1 MALVC
6 SSLASYSIS
15 GKWYIESTPFKIACS
30 NNMNR
35 IIRATFYIFLIF
47 ALGWLISLRIRKLIS
62 KETVVS
68 LNHEENGVELPSI
81 TFCVKW
87 LSNKTE
93 NTIQILPRNGLS
105 LLQSTDWDFDEY
117 QQKSF
122 EIRNIILSGQFSDQP
137 DDKASK

>member
-1 MALVC
+1 
-6 SSLASYSIS
+6 
-15 GKWYIESTPFKIACS
+15 
-30 NNMNR
+30 MNR

-47 ALGWLISLRIRKLIS
+47 ALGWLISLRIRKLLS

-93 NTIQILPRNGLS
+93 NTVQILPRNGLS

-122 EIRNIILSGQFSDQP
+122 EIRNIILNGQFSDQP